1 MSVKHNV
8 LIMFCH
14 HSHLFMHYRTF
25 PEREIVNN
33 LKDDLVVANN
43 LQYNNK
49 KIEVVSEYNYLGI
62 KLDNK
67 LTLENHINKSV
78 SKANKK
84 LYMIYKLR
92 KCLSKKITALL
103 YKQLVRPHL
112 EYCDFLVDSCLK
124 KHCEKFNKVQKRALR
139 IINYGRGA
147 QNTYEDTMCSR
158 RKEHLLMNMFAQ
170 KDDTEYVDVIRP
182 DMQLRN
188 HNGTKFK
195 IKATRNQR
203 VFKIPYYRGVQ
214 SWEQLPNAIQ
224 TLHVKKEFK
233 KHIKDMVL

>member
-1 MSVKHNV
+1 M
-8 LIMFCH
+8 
-14 HSHLFMHYRTF
+14 RTT
-25 PEREIVNN
+25 
-33 LKDDLVVANN
+33 LCQD
-43 LQYNNK
+43 
-49 KIEVVSEYNYLGI
+49 NYLGI
-62 KLDNK
+62 ELDNK

-103 YKQLVRPHL
+103 YKQLVRPHM
-112 EYCDFLVDSCLK
+112 EYCDFLVDSCLE
-124 KHCEKFNKVQKRALR
+124 KHCEKFNKVQKSALR

-147 QNTYEDTMCSR
+147 QNTYEDTMRIHDIQKLCSR

-170 KDDTEYVDVIRP
+170 KDNPEYVDVIRP
-182 DMQLRN
+182 EMQLRN

-203 VFKIPYYRGVQ
+203 VFKSPYYRGVQ
-214 SWEQLPNAIQ
+214 SWEQLPNAIR

-233 KHIKDMVL
+233 KHIKYMVL